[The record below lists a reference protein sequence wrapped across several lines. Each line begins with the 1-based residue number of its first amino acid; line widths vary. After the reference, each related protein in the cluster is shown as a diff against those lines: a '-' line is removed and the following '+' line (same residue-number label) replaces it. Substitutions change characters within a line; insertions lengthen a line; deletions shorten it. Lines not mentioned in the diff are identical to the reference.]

1 MIEFL
6 TAQAAI
12 DWVNGAR
19 WKGEK
24 NGLENTR
31 ALLQEL
37 GHPETRMGRVI
48 HVAGTNGKGS
58 TCALIDAGL
67 RACGFRTGLFT
78 SPYLCRFHERIRVDG
93 VPISDDDLNSV
104 ASRVRAAA
112 EKLAEE
118 GVKCTTFEL
127 LTAMACLYYAERRV
141 DFSVMEVGM
150 GGRLDSTN
158 VLSPEVSV
166 IAAIGMDHMARL
178 GNTLGEI
185 AAEKAGIIK
194 PETPAVVLSQDADVM
209 AVFRE
214 RAREMRAPL
223 FETAEYEIIESDA
236 YGCTFA
242 AELPAAGLVRQT
254 ISLPGAHQA
263 ANACLAL
270 TALDR
275 LNLDMSRAGEG
286 VSRAKWPGRLEWV
299 GNVLIDGAH
308 NPQGARALKTYAEEH
323 LKDRRVVLLTGMM
336 QDKQHALCADIFSSF
351 ADEIVTTSVSWPRA
365 LDAFKL
371 AEDYHGR
378 AVSEASVPAALSR
391 ARRMAGEDGAI
402 VVAGSI
408 YLAGD
413 VRRLLLPDD
422 DGRI

>member
-1 MIEFL
+1 MSEFL
-6 TAQAAI
+6 TAQSAI
-12 DWVNGAR
+12 DWVTGAR

-24 NGLENTR
+24 HGLENTR
-31 ALLQEL
+31 ALLEAL
-37 GHPETRMGRVI
+37 GHPEACMGRVI

-58 TCALIDAGL
+58 TCAMIDAGL
-67 RACGFRTGLFT
+67 RAAGFRTGLFT
-78 SPYLCRFHERIRVDG
+78 SPYLCRFRERIRVNG
-93 VPISDDDLNSV
+93 APISDGELMSV
-104 ASRVRAAA
+104 AGRVRAAA
-112 EKLAEE
+112 ETLLEKDI
-118 GVKCTTFEL
+118 KCTTFEL
-127 LTAMACLYYAERRV
+127 LTAMACLHYAETGV

-178 GNTLGEI
+178 GSTLPEI

-194 PETPAVVLSQDADVM
+194 PETPAVVLSQSAEVM

-214 RAREMRAPL
+214 TAREMRAPL
-223 FETAEYEIIESDA
+223 FETAPYEIIESDA
-236 YGCTFA
+236 YGCAFA
-242 AELPAAGLVRQT
+242 TELPAAGLVRQR

-275 LNLDMSRAGEG
+275 LRIDMPRAQAG
-286 VSRAKWPGRLEWV
+286 VARAKWPGRLEWI

-308 NPQGARALKTYAEEH
+308 NPQGARALKAYAEEA
-323 LKDRRVVLLTGMM
+323 LKGRRVVLLTGMM
-336 QDKQHALCADIFSSF
+336 QDKQHAACADIFSTF
-351 ADEIVTTSVSWPRA
+351 ADEIVTTSVDWPRA
-365 LDAFKL
+365 LDAFAL

-378 AVSEASVPAALSR
+378 AVSEPSIPAALAR

-413 VRRLLLPDD
+413 VRNLLLPDD

>member
-1 MIEFL
+1 MSEFL
-6 TAQAAI
+6 TAQSAI
-12 DWVNGAR
+12 DWVTGAR

-24 NGLENTR
+24 HGLENTR
-31 ALLQEL
+31 ALLEAL
-37 GHPETRMGRVI
+37 GHPEARMGRVI

-58 TCALIDAGL
+58 TCAMIDAGL
-67 RACGFRTGLFT
+67 RAAGFRTGLFT
-78 SPYLCRFHERIRVDG
+78 SPYLCRFHERIRVNG
-93 VPISDDDLNSV
+93 APISDGELMSV
-104 ASRVRAAA
+104 AGRVRAAA
-112 EKLAEE
+112 ETLLEKDI
-118 GVKCTTFEL
+118 KCTTFEL
-127 LTAMACLYYAERRV
+127 LTAMACLHYAETGV

-178 GNTLGEI
+178 GSTLPEI

-194 PETPAVVLSQDADVM
+194 PETPAVVLSQSAEVM

-214 RAREMRAPL
+214 TAREMRAPL
-223 FETAEYEIIESDA
+223 FETAPYEIIESDA
-236 YGCTFA
+236 YGCAFA
-242 AELPAAGLVRQT
+242 TELPAAGLVRQR

-275 LNLDMSRAGEG
+275 LRIDMPRAQGG
-286 VSRAKWPGRLEWV
+286 VARAKWPGRLEWI

-308 NPQGARALKTYAEEH
+308 NPQGARALKAYAEEA
-323 LKDRRVVLLTGMM
+323 LKGRRVVLLTGMM
-336 QDKQHALCADIFSSF
+336 QDKQHAACADIFSTL
-351 ADEIVTTSVSWPRA
+351 ADEIVTTSVDWPRA
-365 LDAFKL
+365 LDAFAL

-378 AVSEASVPAALSR
+378 AVSEPSIPAALAR
-391 ARRMAGEDGAI
+391 ARRVAGEDGAI

-413 VRRLLLPDD
+413 VRNLLLPDD

>member
-31 ALLQEL
+31 ALLQAL

-93 VPISDDDLNSV
+93 VPISDDDLISV

-127 LTAMACLYYAERRV
+127 LTAMACLHYAERRV

-166 IAAIGMDHMARL
+166 IAAIGMDHICLLYTSPSPR
-178 GNTLGEI
+178 
-185 AAEKAGIIK
+185 
-194 PETPAVVLSQDADVM
+194 DA
-209 AVFRE
+209 
-214 RAREMRAPL
+214 
-223 FETAEYEIIESDA
+223 
-236 YGCTFA
+236 
-242 AELPAAGLVRQT
+242 
-254 ISLPGAHQA
+254 
-263 ANACLAL
+263 
-270 TALDR
+270 
-275 LNLDMSRAGEG
+275 
-286 VSRAKWPGRLEWV
+286 
-299 GNVLIDGAH
+299 
-308 NPQGARALKTYAEEH
+308 
-323 LKDRRVVLLTGMM
+323 
-336 QDKQHALCADIFSSF
+336 
-351 ADEIVTTSVSWPRA
+351 
-365 LDAFKL
+365 
-371 AEDYHGR
+371 
-378 AVSEASVPAALSR
+378 
-391 ARRMAGEDGAI
+391 
-402 VVAGSI
+402 
-408 YLAGD
+408 
-413 VRRLLLPDD
+413 
-422 DGRI
+422 

>member
-1 MIEFL
+1 MSEFR
-6 TAQAAI
+6 TAQSAI
-12 DWVNGAR
+12 DWVTGAR

-24 NGLENTR
+24 HGLENTR
-31 ALLQEL
+31 ALLRAL
-37 GHPETRMGRVI
+37 GHPEAHMGRVI

-58 TCALIDAGL
+58 TCAMIDAGL
-67 RACGFRTGLFT
+67 RASGFRTGLFT

-93 VPISDDDLNSV
+93 APISDGDLISV
-104 ASRVRAAA
+104 AGRVRAAA
-112 EKLAEE
+112 ETLAEQ
-118 GVKCTTFEL
+118 GVMCTTFEL
-127 LTAMACLYYAERRV
+127 LTAMACLHYAEAGV

-178 GNTLGEI
+178 GSTLPEI

-194 PETPAVVLSQDADVM
+194 RETPAVVLSQTAEVM
-209 AVFRE
+209 TVFRE
-214 RAREMRAPL
+214 RAREMHAPL
-223 FETAEYEIIESDA
+223 FETAPYGILKADA
-236 YGCTFA
+236 YGCTLA
-242 AELPAAGLVRQT
+242 AELPSAGLIRQC

-275 LNLDMSRAGEG
+275 LKIDMHRAQTG
-286 VSRAKWPGRLEWV
+286 VARAKWPGRLEWI

-308 NPQGARALKTYAEEH
+308 NPQGAQALRAYAEEYVGN
-323 LKDRRVVLLTGMM
+323 RRVVLLTGMM
-336 QDKQHALCADIFSSF
+336 QDKQHAVCADIFSAF
-351 ADEIVTTSVSWPRA
+351 ADEIVTTCVDWPRA
-365 LDAFKL
+365 LSAFAL
-371 AEDYHGR
+371 AEDFHGR
-378 AVSEASVPAALSR
+378 AVSEPSLSAALAL
-391 ARRMAGEDGAI
+391 ARRMAGEDGVVI
-402 VVAGSI
+402 VAGSI

-413 VRRLLLPDD
+413 VRNLLLPDD

>member
-1 MIEFL
+1 MNEFL
-6 TAQAAI
+6 TAQDAI

-24 NGLENTR
+24 HGLENTR
-31 ALLQEL
+31 ALLEAL
-37 GHPETRMGRVI
+37 GHPEARMGRVL

-58 TCALIDAGL
+58 VCAMLDAGL

-78 SPYLCRFHERIRVDG
+78 SPYLCRFHERIRVNG
-93 VPISDDDLNSV
+93 APISDGELTNV
-104 ASRVRAAA
+104 AGRVRAAA
-112 EKLAEE
+112 ETLAGQ

-127 LTAMACLYYAERRV
+127 LTAMACLHYAETGV

-178 GNTLGEI
+178 GGTLPEI

-194 PETPAVVLSQDADVM
+194 PETPAVVLSQDAEVM
-209 AVFRE
+209 DVFRE

-223 FETAEYEIIESDA
+223 FETAPYEIVESDA
-236 YGCTFA
+236 RGCTLTV
-242 AELPAAGLVRQT
+242 ELPAAGLVRQT

-275 LNLDMSRAGEG
+275 LKIDMHRARIG
-286 VSRAKWPGRLEWV
+286 VARAKWPGRLEWI

-308 NPQGARALKTYAEEH
+308 NPQGAQALRAYAEKY
-323 LKDRRVVLLTGMM
+323 LKGRRVVLLTGMM
-336 QDKQHALCADIFSSF
+336 QDKQHAACADIFSAF
-351 ADEIVTTSVSWPRA
+351 ADEIVTTGVDWPRA
-365 LDAFKL
+365 LAASAL

-378 AVSEASVPAALSR
+378 AVSEPDVPTALAR
-391 ARRMAGEDGAI
+391 ARRMAGEDGA
-402 VVAGSI
+402 VVAAGSI

-413 VRRLLLPDD
+413 VRNLLLPDD